1 MKKLLVAAAIIL
13 SSGISFMA
21 NAGDFAD
28 LSEKVSAARS
38 SLISLMLHADQRGAE
53 QQKLVKD
60 TADAVSAAIAK
71 MKAPAGKEA
80 QFKVMAENW
89 AAFKK
94 TREEELVPLILKG
107 KDEEAKKLAGGIQK
121 ERLMKVK
128 EMITEMDQ

>member
-1 MKKLLVAAAIIL
+1 MKKLLAVSVMFMLA
-13 SSGISFMA
+13 GFSFAA
-21 NAGDFAD
+21 NASEFSD
-28 LSEKVSAARS
+28 LSAKVSAART
-38 SLISLMLHADQRGAE
+38 SLIALMLHADQRGAA
-53 QQKLVKD
+53 QQKEVKD

-80 QFKVMAENW
+80 QFKVMSENW

-107 KDEEAKKLAGGIQK
+107 KDEEAKKLAGGVQK

-128 EMITEMDQ
+128 DMITEMDQ